1 MRPLENFY
9 YYALAAF
16 LRPRKSV
23 VETTL
28 RSLRSSTPIKVQHVM
43 HDNSNIS
50 LEILALAICIIT
62 EDTEKYVEVISFPLA
77 DSASASPFCVKE
89 NKW

>member
-1 MRPLENFY
+1 
-9 YYALAAF
+9 
-16 LRPRKSV
+16 
-23 VETTL
+23 
-28 RSLRSSTPIKVQHVM
+28 M

-77 DSASASPFCVKE
+77 DSASPFCVKE